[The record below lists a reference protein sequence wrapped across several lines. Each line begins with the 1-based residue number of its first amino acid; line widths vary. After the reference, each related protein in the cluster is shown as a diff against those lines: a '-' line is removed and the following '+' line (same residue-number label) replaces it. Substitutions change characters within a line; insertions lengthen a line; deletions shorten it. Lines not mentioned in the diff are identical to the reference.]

1 MVQTFTAT
9 ADANGQITVS
19 FTSVTGS
26 ASLNGLE
33 LLSGTTPVLAINAGL
48 LAGGTITINP
58 TTFTNQGALQASN
71 GGTLTLGSSWS
82 GVAGHFIVNGGTLNL
97 GSTFTTADL
106 NLPNFSS
113 VSGTVNLT
121 GTLNNTGATL
131 TLNATTGSWNLAG
144 GTINGGTLAF
154 ADGQTLLMTAS
165 GSNRLVGVT
174 VNGDLTLSQNSRR
187 GAVQQRDLERHGAPD
202 QQ

>member
-58 TTFTNQGALQASN
+58 TTFTNQAHPPS
-71 GGTLTLGSSWS
+71 
-82 GVAGHFIVNGGTLNL
+82 
-97 GSTFTTADL
+97 
-106 NLPNFSS
+106 
-113 VSGTVNLT
+113 
-121 GTLNNTGATL
+121 
-131 TLNATTGSWNLAG
+131 
-144 GTINGGTLAF
+144 
-154 ADGQTLLMTAS
+154 
-165 GSNRLVGVT
+165 
-174 VNGDLTLSQNSRR
+174 
-187 GAVQQRDLERHGAPD
+187 
-202 QQ
+202 